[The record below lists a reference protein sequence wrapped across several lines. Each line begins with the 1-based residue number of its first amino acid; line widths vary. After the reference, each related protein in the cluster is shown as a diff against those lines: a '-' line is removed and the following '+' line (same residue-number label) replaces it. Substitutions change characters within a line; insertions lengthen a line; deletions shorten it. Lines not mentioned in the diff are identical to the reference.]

1 MQCLAAN
8 PDIPLVFAVGGDN
21 KAHNFKVIDL
31 SEISTGM
38 YFIFMYFIMVAT
50 LKSYKLTIDYFWFMF
65 HKHMYVFL
73 WCFYIMSL
81 IIIITVN
88 DRFKRSETIHMEMKE
103 ENSKKSE
110 DSGTKE
116 EMMEVAEGMESMA
129 LNMVN
134 SSGVSK
140 KKRRN
145 K

>member
-1 MQCLAAN
+1 
-8 PDIPLVFAVGGDN
+8 
-21 KAHNFKVIDL
+21 
-31 SEISTGM
+31 
-38 YFIFMYFIMVAT
+38 
-50 LKSYKLTIDYFWFMF
+50 
-65 HKHMYVFL
+65 MYVFL

-88 DRFKRSETIHMEMKE
+88 DRFKKSETIHMEMKE